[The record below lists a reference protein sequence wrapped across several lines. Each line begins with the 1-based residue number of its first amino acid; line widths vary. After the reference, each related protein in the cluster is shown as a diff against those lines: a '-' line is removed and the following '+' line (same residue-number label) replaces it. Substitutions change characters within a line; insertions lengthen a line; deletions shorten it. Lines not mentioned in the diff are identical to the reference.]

1 MVQLGIIRNSTLLLF
16 LFLFLSCV
24 DKQQTNKQTN
34 FVPTAIDVPKFNVDS
49 AYSYI
54 QKQVD
59 FGPRVPNTI
68 EHEQCA
74 NYLARKLE
82 RFGANIIVQE
92 AVVNRYDGVNMNM
105 KNIIGSFNSE
115 AYKRILLCAH
125 WDTRFIADNDTIDV
139 AKPIMG
145 ANDGGS
151 GVGVLLE
158 IARQIQ
164 MSPLEIGVDIIFFDV
179 EDQGQPNGAF
189 NKSSSDSWCLG
200 SQYWA
205 KNPHETNYFADYGI
219 LLDMVAGEN
228 ARFTREGVS
237 EKFASRIVDK
247 VWQMGRKVGFS
258 NFFVDEK
265 TPGIIDDHLYINSII
280 HIPTI
285 NIVEYDNSTHNRF
298 NKHHHKH
305 SDNMSIIDKTTLH
318 AVGQT
323 VLGVLYNE

>member
-1 MVQLGIIRNSTLLLF
+1 MVQIGIIRNSVILF
-16 LFLFLSCV
+16 ILFFFLSCV
-24 DKQQTNKQTN
+24 DKQQVKKQITFTPVKLN
-34 FVPTAIDVPKFNVDS
+34 VPKFNVDS

-59 FGPRVPNTI
+59 FGPRVPNSR
-68 EHEQCA
+68 EHEECA
-74 NYLARKLE
+74 NYLVTTLQ
-82 RFGANIIVQE
+82 RFGASTTVQE

-105 KNIIGSFNSE
+105 KNIIGSFNPES
-115 AYKRILLCAH
+115 YTRILLCAH
-125 WDTRFIADNDTIDV
+125 WDTRFLADNDIVDV
-139 AKPIMG
+139 TKPIMG

-164 MSPLEIGVDIIFFDV
+164 TSPLEIGVDIIFFDV
-179 EDQGQPNGAF
+179 EDQGQPNGEL
-189 NKSSSDSWCLG
+189 NTNSDSWCLG
-200 SQYWA
+200 SQYWS
-205 KNPHETNYFADYGI
+205 KNPHEINYFADYGI

-247 VWQMGRKVGFS
+247 VWNMGRKIGFS

-285 NIVEYDNSTHNRF
+285 NIVEYDNTTHNRF

-305 SDNMSIIDKTTLH
+305 SDNMNIIDKTTLN

-323 VLGVLYNE
+323 VLEVLYNE

>member
-1 MVQLGIIRNSTLLLF
+1 MVQVGIIQNSIILILLLLF
-16 LFLFLSCV
+16 FSCV
-24 DKQQTNKQTN
+24 DKQKINKESDFISEKIN
-34 FVPTAIDVPKFNVDS
+34 VPKFNVDS

-68 EHEQCA
+68 EHEKCA
-74 NYLARKLE
+74 NYLATTLE
-82 RFGANIIVQE
+82 RFGGIVIVQE
-92 AVVNRYDGVNMNM
+92 DVVNRYDGVNMNM
-105 KNIIGSFNSE
+105 KNIIASFNPES
-115 AYKRILLCAH
+115 YRRVLLCAH
-125 WDTRFIADNDTIDV
+125 WDTRFLADNDVVDV
-139 AKPIMG
+139 TKPIMG

-164 MSPLEIGVDIIFFDV
+164 MSPLEIGVDIILFDV
-179 EDQGQPNGAF
+179 EDQGKPNGEL
-189 NKSSSDSWCLG
+189 NTNYDSWCLG
-200 SQYWA
+200 SQYWS
-205 KNPHETNYFADYGI
+205 KNPHERNYFADYGI

-247 VWQMGRKVGFS
+247 VWKIGRKIGFS

-265 TPGIIDDHLYINSII
+265 TPGIIDDHLYINNII

-285 NIVEYDNSTHNRF
+285 NIVEYDNTTHNRF

-323 VLGVLYNE
+323 VLEVLYNE